1 MPCLQTES
9 VQSVVDILGC
19 SKSTA
24 RVLLTF
30 FRWDT
35 EALFGALAERGP
47 EWVYKAASVTSRSD
61 TAPSPKGLLSNLTV
75 LLKFC
80 AGTPFAGTAVYIWHL
95 SSASW
100 SC

>member
-1 MPCLQTES
+1 MLGIWLYHRFRHHMSQTES

-19 SKSTA
+19 SSSTA

-61 TAPSPKGLLSNLTV
+61 VAPPIAGRLLCRMVCLRSPST
-75 LLKFC
+75 F
-80 AGTPFAGTAVYIWHL
+80 I
-95 SSASW
+95 
-100 SC
+100 

>member
-1 MPCLQTES
+1 M
-9 VQSVVDILGC
+9 VDILGC
-19 SKSTA
+19 SSSMA

-61 TAPSPKGLLSNLTV
+61 VAPPTTTGRLSCGLCCAPAVRLFSYSLTLRV
-75 LLKFC
+75 LARLWLLHWP
-80 AGTPFAGTAVYIWHL
+80 ARP
-95 SSASW
+95 